1 MINASKIRARMD
13 ALGVTVSQ
21 VSEIWGKSHFATSGK
36 LQGISP
42 MSLDDAEILQEI
54 LKIDDEDFGS
64 YFFA

>member
-1 MINASKIRARMD
+1 MD
-13 ALGVTVSQ
+13 ALGVTVFQ
-21 VSEIWGKSHFATSGK
+21 VSEIWGKNRLVTARK